1 MSALP
6 LKADML
12 IVGIDVCYVPETDLG
27 SSNRGA
33 CLSTLCEAQAV
44 DATKTCTSQECRPTS

>member
-12 IVGIDVCYVPETDLG
+12 NVGIDVCYVPLTDIAEQEP
-27 SSNRGA
+27 GA
-33 CLSTLCEAQAV
+33 ARRT
-44 DATKTCTSQECRPTS
+44 